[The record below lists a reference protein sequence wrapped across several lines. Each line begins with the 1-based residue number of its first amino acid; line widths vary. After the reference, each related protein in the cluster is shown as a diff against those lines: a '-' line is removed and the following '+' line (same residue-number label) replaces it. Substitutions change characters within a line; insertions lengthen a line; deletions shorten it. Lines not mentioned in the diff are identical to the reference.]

1 MTPSTDVAFIQGLR
15 ETVRP
20 LAGGDPHTALMEAI
34 GDARVVMLGEASHGT
49 HEFYDE
55 RIRITQRLIIEK
67 GFNAVAVEADWP
79 DAYRVNRF
87 VRGSTEDKDADTALS
102 GFKRFPTW
110 MWRNTDV
117 LDFVRWLKVHDDSLP
132 AGAPKVGFYGLDLY
146 SLRASIDE
154 VLKYL
159 ETIDSQAARLARE
172 RYRCFDDFGGNVED
186 YARSAALG
194 VIRSCEDAVV
204 RQLVDLLEKK
214 GRTAAGSGSDLVEEE
229 WFQAVQNARVV
240 KNAEQ
245 YYRTMYRGNI
255 ESWNLRDRHMAETA
269 EELLH
274 HLDRRVGRSKLV
286 IWEHNS
292 HLGDARA
299 TELGQRGELN
309 VGQLMRERHGNDA
322 YALGFTTHEG
332 TVTAASDW
340 GGPAERKRVRRALP
354 GSYESLFHRLGI
366 PRFELDLRN
375 LGEAAGGLREPRLE
389 RAIGVL
395 YLPSTERG
403 SHYFAAT
410 LPSQFDAV
418 IHLDV
423 TTAVEPLERMAL
435 WEAGEPAETYPT
447 GI

>member
-1 MTPSTDVAFIQGLR
+1 MNTSPDVALVQGLR
-15 ETVRP
+15 ETARP
-20 LAGGDPHTALMEAI
+20 LADADPHDGLIAAI

-49 HEFYDE
+49 HEFYAE
-55 RIRITQRLIIEK
+55 RARITQRLVVEK
-67 GFNAVAVEADWP
+67 GFHAVAVEADWP

-87 VRGSTEDKDADTALS
+87 VRGSSEDKDANTALY

-110 MWRNTDV
+110 MWRNTVV
-117 LDFVRWLKVHDDSLP
+117 LDFVRWLRVHDDSLP
-132 AGAPKVGFYGLDLY
+132 AGAPRVGFYGLDLY
-146 SLRASIDE
+146 SLHASIEE

-159 ETIDSQAARLARE
+159 DAVDPQAARLARE

-204 RQLVDLLEKK
+204 QQLVELLQRAE
-214 GRTAAGSGSDLVEEE
+214 RTAAGDGADPEEE
-229 WFQAVQNARVV
+229 EFQAVQNARVV

-255 ESWNLRDRHMAETA
+255 ESWNLRDRHMAETL

-274 HLDRRVGRSKLV
+274 HLDRRVGRSKVV

-309 VGQLMRERHGNDA
+309 VGQLMREWHGNDA
-322 YALGFTTHEG
+322 YATGFTTYTG
-332 TVTAASDW
+332 RVTAASEW

-366 PRFELDLRN
+366 PRFELDLRH
-375 LGEAAGGLREPRLE
+375 LGEAAGELREPRLE

-403 SHYFAAT
+403 SHYFAAI